1 MRATNHIE
9 RERTPVP
16 QMLYGVYLYY
26 ASRSLRLA
34 SKILE
39 PIIERSHVS
48 IWKWVQRFAS
58 ASERFSVERRDVKRV
73 LVDETLIRIR
83 GREYWLWIVRALP
96 RQVPDDAP
104 IG

>member
-1 MRATNHIE
+1 MIATNHIE

-39 PIIERSHVS
+39 PIIQRSHVS

-58 ASERFSVERRDVKRV
+58 ASERFSVERRDV
-73 LVDETLIRIR
+73 R
-83 GREYWLWIVRALP
+83 GSSWTRRSSESGA
-96 RQVPDDAP
+96 
-104 IG
+104 GSTGSG

>member
-1 MRATNHIE
+1 MIATNHIE

-16 QMLYGVYLYY
+16 QMLYGIYLYY

-48 IWKWVQRFAS
+48 IS
-58 ASERFSVERRDVKRV
+58 DC
-73 LVDETLIRIR
+73 
-83 GREYWLWIVRALP
+83 VRTDSGNP
-96 RQVPDDAP
+96 SQDT
-104 IG
+104 